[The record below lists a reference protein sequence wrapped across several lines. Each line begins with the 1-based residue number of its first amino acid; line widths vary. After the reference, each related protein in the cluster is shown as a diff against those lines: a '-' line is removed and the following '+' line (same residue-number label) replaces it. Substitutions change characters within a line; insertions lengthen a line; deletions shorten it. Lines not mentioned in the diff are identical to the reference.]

1 MVATTTTKHK
11 PLIIVE
17 SPTKAR
23 TLSRILGNGYNVL
36 SSQGHIRDLPDKE
49 LGVDI
54 ENGYKP
60 KFRVI
65 GRKSKV
71 VKSLRDA
78 AKGAQAILLATD
90 PDREGE
96 AIAWHLAE
104 LVNRPAQRVEFY
116 EFTRR
121 AVQDAVKRPHDIN
134 RQRVDAQLARR
145 VLDRLVGYRISPVL
159 WRKVRRG
166 LSAGRVQSVA
176 VRLICEREE
185 EIRAFKPQEY
195 WTMEGR
201 FAGNGVAFAAQLV
214 EVDGRRIVH
223 PSKEQNAGTRII
235 RSEEEATALRD
246 ALLPLKYAVDSV
258 QEKKISKSPAP
269 PFITAT
275 LQQTA
280 FKKLGF
286 PGKRTMRTAQ
296 QLYEGIDVGEGPE
309 GLITY
314 MRTDS
319 VRVTAEFVDSA
330 RKHIAIAYGVSY
342 LPEKPRAW
350 KSRSGAQEAHE
361 AIRPTNLAYTP
372 DSVKSHLNP
381 DQQKIY
387 TLIYNRFLASQM
399 ANAQHLQR
407 QTEVASSGGST
418 AARFRHTA
426 TTVSFDGF
434 LRVYREENND
444 NDKAKGGDN
453 LTGVREG
460 MGLDL
465 KELTPSQHFTKPLPR
480 YTEASLIKTLEEF
493 GIGRPSTYAPILDT
507 IVERGYVER
516 EDRNLAP
523 TEWAF
528 LVIALMK
535 DFFPEV
541 VDVAFTARMEER
553 LDLVEEGKGKWQEL
567 VDSFY
572 KPLAKEIEEALADK
586 SKKYKPAARELDEK
600 CPECGKPLVERSG
613 RYGKFVACSGYP
625 KCRYVKRD
633 NGAKGA
639 AGKPLDERCP
649 KCGAQLV
656 ARRNRW
662 GWEFIA
668 CSTYPKCDFA
678 REPQVHCPKCGGALA
693 RRQAKNRRVFYVCE
707 NSPAPGEGEETA
719 SGKACDFV
727 LFARPT
733 VDRCE
738 TCGWFIAERKQRDK
752 VMRFCSNPDC
762 ENHSGIAA
770 PEGERE

>member
-1 MVATTTTKHK
+1 MATTSTKSK

-23 TLSRILGNGYNVL
+23 TLSRILGKGYRVL
-36 SSQGHIRDLPDKE
+36 SSQGHVRDLPDRE

-54 ENGYKP
+54 ENGYEP
-60 KFRVI
+60 KFRII

-78 AKGAQAILLATD
+78 AKEAQAVMLATD

-104 LVNRPAQRVEFY
+104 LINRPVQRVEFR
-116 EFTRR
+116 EFTPR
-121 AVQDAVKRPHDIN
+121 AVQDAVKHPHDIN
-134 RQRVDAQLARR
+134 RRRVDAQLARR

-195 WTMEGR
+195 WTLEGR
-201 FAGNGVAFAAQLV
+201 FAGDGVAFAAQLV

-223 PSKEQNAGTRII
+223 PSKEQNSGTRII
-235 RSEEEATALRD
+235 ASEEEAKALLG

-275 LQQTA
+275 LQQAA

-286 PGKRTMRTAQ
+286 QGKRTMRVAQ
-296 QLYEGIDVGEGPE
+296 QLYEGIDVGEGLE

-319 VRVTAEFVDSA
+319 VRVAAEFVEAA
-330 RKHIAIAYGVSY
+330 RQHISTAFGKSY
-342 LPEKPRAW
+342 LPDKPRAW

-361 AIRPTNLAYTP
+361 AIRPTNLAYAP
-372 DSVKSHLNP
+372 ERVKGRLSP
-381 DQQKIY
+381 DQLKVY

-399 ANAQHLQR
+399 ANALHLQR
-407 QTEVASSGGST
+407 QTEVVSAGGDV

-426 TTVSFDGF
+426 TTVGFDGF
-434 LRVYREENND
+434 LRVYREENNE
-444 NDKAKGGDN
+444 NEKAKSAGSPA
-453 LTGVREG
+453 GVHEG
-460 MGLDL
+460 MVLDL
-465 KELTPSQHFTKPLPR
+465 KELAPSQHFTKPLPR

-516 EDRNLAP
+516 EGRNFAP

-541 VDVAFTARMEER
+541 VDVDFTARMEAR
-553 LDLVEEGKGKWQEL
+553 LDLVEEGKGRWQEL

-572 KPLAKEIEEALADK
+572 QPLAKEIEQALADRT
-586 SKKYKPAARELDEK
+586 KKYKPEARELDEK

-613 RYGKFVACSGYP
+613 RYGKFIACSGYP
-625 KCRYVKRD
+625 ECRYVKRD
-633 NGAKGA
+633 NGAKGNA
-639 AGKPLDERCP
+639 VKPLDERCP

-662 GWEFIA
+662 GWEFVA

-678 REPQVHCPKCGGALA
+678 REPQLRCPKCGGALN

-707 NSPAPGEGEETA
+707 NSPAPGEDEKTA
-719 SGKACDFV
+719 AGKSCDFV
-727 LFARPT
+727 LFGRPT
-733 VDRCE
+733 VDKCE
-738 TCGWFIAERKQRDK
+738 LCGWFIAERKQRDK
-752 VMRFCSNPDC
+752 VLRFCSNPDC
-762 ENHSGIAA
+762 ANHSGIAA
-770 PEGERE
+770 PDTEKE

>member
-1 MVATTTTKHK
+1 MATTSTKHK

-23 TLSRILGNGYNVL
+23 TLSRILGQGYRVL
-36 SSQGHIRDLPDKE
+36 SSQGHVRDLPDKE

-54 ENGYKP
+54 ENGYQP
-60 KFRVI
+60 KFRII

-78 AKGAQAILLATD
+78 AKEAQVILLATD

-104 LVNRPAQRVEFY
+104 LVNRPVQRVEFR

-121 AVQDAVKRPHDIN
+121 AVQDAVKHPHDIN
-134 RQRVDAQLARR
+134 RRRVDAQLARR

-176 VRLICEREE
+176 VRFICEREE
-185 EIRAFKPQEY
+185 EIRAFSPQEY
-195 WTMEGR
+195 WTLEGQ
-201 FAGNGVAFAAQLV
+201 FAGDSVAFAAQLV

-223 PSKEQNAGTRII
+223 PSKEQNASTRIVA
-235 RSEEEATALRD
+235 SEEEATVLRD
-246 ALLPLKYAVDSV
+246 ALLPLEYAVDSV

-275 LQQTA
+275 LQQAA

-286 PGKRTMRTAQ
+286 QGKRTMRTAQ
-296 QLYEGIDVGEGPE
+296 QLYEGIDVGEGLE

-319 VRVTAEFVDSA
+319 VRVAAEFVQAA
-330 RKHIAIAYGVSY
+330 REHIAESFGRPYV
-342 LPEKPRAW
+342 PEKPRAW
-350 KSRSGAQEAHE
+350 KSRAGAQEAHE

-372 DSVKSHLNP
+372 DRVKSYLSS
-381 DQQKIY
+381 DQLKIY

-407 QTEVASSGGST
+407 QTEVVSSGGDV

-434 LRVYREENND
+434 LRVYREENNQD
-444 NDKAKGGDN
+444 EKAKPGDS
-453 LTGVREG
+453 LAGVREG

-516 EDRNLAP
+516 EGRNMAP

-535 DFFPEV
+535 DYFPEV
-541 VDVAFTARMEER
+541 VDVDFTARMEQR
-553 LDLVEEGKGKWQEL
+553 LDLVEEGKDRWQEL

-572 KPLAKEIEEALADK
+572 QPLAKKIELALADR
-586 SKKYKPAARELDEK
+586 SKKYKPEARELDEK

-613 RYGKFVACSGYP
+613 RYGKFIACSGYP
-625 KCRYVKRD
+625 DCRYVKRD

-639 AGKPLDERCP
+639 IGKPLDERCP

-662 GWEFIA
+662 GWEFVA
-668 CSTYPKCDFA
+668 CPSYPKCDYA
-678 REPQVHCPKCGGALA
+678 REPQLRCPKCGGALH

-707 NSPAPGEGEETA
+707 NSPGPGEDKESA
-719 SGKACDFV
+719 SGKTCDFV

-733 VDRCE
+733 VDKCE
-738 TCGWFIAERKQRDK
+738 LCGWFIAERKQRDK
-752 VMRFCSNPDC
+752 VLRFCSNPEC
-762 ENHSGIAA
+762 ANHSGIAL
-770 PEGERE
+770 PDSEKE

>member
-1 MVATTTTKHK
+1 MATTSTKHK
-11 PLIIVE
+11 PLVIVE

-23 TLSRILGNGYNVL
+23 TLSRILGKGYNVL
-36 SSQGHIRDLPDKE
+36 SSQGHVRDLPDKE

-54 ENGYKP
+54 ENGYSP

-65 GRKSKV
+65 ARKSKV

-78 AKGAQAILLATD
+78 AKDAQAILLATD

-104 LVNRPAQRVEFY
+104 LVNRPAKRVEFY

-121 AVQDAVKRPHDIN
+121 AVQDAVKHPHDIN

-195 WTMEGR
+195 WTMEGE
-201 FAGNGVAFAAQLV
+201 FAGNGAAFTAQLV
-214 EVDGRRIVH
+214 EVDGKRIAH
-223 PSKEQNAGTRII
+223 PSKEQNASTRII
-235 RSEEEATALRD
+235 GSEAEATALRD
-246 ALLPLKYAVDSV
+246 VLLPLEYAVDSV

-275 LQQTA
+275 LQQAA

-286 PGKRTMRTAQ
+286 QGKRTMRVAQ

-319 VRVTAEFVDSA
+319 VRVASEFVSA
-330 RKHIAIAYGVSY
+330 ARSHIAKAFGEAY
-342 LPEKPRAW
+342 LPEKPRAY
-350 KSRSGAQEAHE
+350 KSRTGAQEAHE
-361 AIRPTNLAYTP
+361 AIRPTNLAHTP
-372 DSVKSHLNP
+372 DSIKSRLNP
-381 DQQKIY
+381 DQLKIY
-387 TLIYNRFLASQM
+387 ALIYNRFLASQM
-399 ANAQHLQR
+399 ANAQHLQ
-407 QTEVASSGGST
+407 QQVEVASTGGDV
-418 AARFRHTA
+418 AARFRHTT

-434 LRVYREENND
+434 LRVYREENNE
-444 NDKAKGGDN
+444 NEKAKSGEKLAGI
-453 LTGVREG
+453 REG

-480 YTEASLIKTLEEF
+480 YTEASLIKVLEEF

-516 EDRNLAP
+516 EGRNLAP

-553 LDLVEEGKGKWQEL
+553 LDLVEEGKDRWQEI

-572 KPLAKEIEEALADK
+572 LPLAREIEVALADK

-600 CPECGKPLVERSG
+600 CPECGKLLVERNG

-633 NGAKGA
+633 NGVKGA

-649 KCGAQLV
+649 KCSAQLV

-662 GWEFIA
+662 GWEFVA

-678 REPQVHCPKCGGALA
+678 REPQLSCPKCGGALS

-707 NSPAPGEGEETA
+707 NSPAPGEEEKSAAGET
-719 SGKACDFV
+719 CDFV

-733 VDRCE
+733 VDKCE
-738 TCGWFIAERKQRDK
+738 LCGWFIAERKQRDK
-752 VMRFCSNPDC
+752 VLRFCSNPEC
-762 ENHSGIAA
+762 ANHSGIAP
-770 PEGERE
+770 PEDDKE